1 MATDSIQ
8 ARIAALNLGHVG
20 RAPGI
25 TANPIDDDLPPR
37 PPIAPRR
44 QTTIVNGHHTSN
56 RIGNE
61 PNGIGQ
67 NGVLPPPAITRT
79 GQKKPPPPALPPR
92 KQSSQPSPALPPRG
106 PSGALQR
113 RDSTASISSTM
124 SSVSA
129 LSIGPNATAKSPGS
143 RTPSMDATRKM
154 APVFDQTTLPPL
166 PPKRTQEQVD
176 KRYQDIER
184 SRMGLKPTKS
194 TPNVTTIELPS
205 PPSLPSRPPQR
216 PPQPPMRNDSTSSVR
231 KLPPDKPP
239 AMPARSAL
247 SFGMN
252 KPQNPAAATAAPNG
266 AHADT
271 EPVVNGHPPPLPLSS
286 KPDLSKL
293 LATKPKPGA
302 QQPQS
307 TSQPTPESCLTC
319 RDFSAPD
326 NHAAKFPRQTV
337 PSLDWLAHRLTSPF
351 PASPTDQARAIFTWL
366 HQNVAYD
373 IIAFCNN
380 RIQHSTPANTLS
392 TGLAVCEGYASLFTA
407 LAAKAGLESL
417 VVSGHGK
424 GAGFSPL
431 APGEAIIP
439 PESMNHAWNAV
450 KIDNGEWKLIDACW
464 GAGHVCLDKQE
475 YTKKFAPRFFTMSN
489 DEFGLRHFPE
499 NKSLFYRSNRLP
511 MQWTEYILGPDAG
524 SAETVRVCANTA
536 GEEGIAESSVRPNAY
551 HIPLS
556 QPNNSNERIR
566 FHFQKTC
573 PHWSPTLNGPG
584 PAYPYILVFPDGTN
598 EVLDTDGAVWWIDIT
613 RRRITES
620 IKNMREKKDE
630 VTLHLCA
637 LDKIDGAS
645 ARGMGVEETR
655 AWFAARRAK
664 KWNYQS
670 LASWAL
676 V

>member
-20 RAPGI
+20 RAPI
-25 TANPIDDDLPPR
+25 TANPIHDDLPPR
-37 PPIAPRR
+37 PPVAPRR
-44 QTTIVNGHHTSN
+44 QTTIVNGHHSTN

-67 NGVLPPPAITRT
+67 NDVLPPSAITRT
-79 GQKKPPPPALPPR
+79 GQKKPSPPALPPR

-106 PSGALQR
+106 PSGTLQR
-113 RDSTASISSTM
+113 RDSAASISSTI

-129 LSIGPNATAKSPGS
+129 LSMGLNGTAKSPGS
-143 RTPSMDATRKM
+143 RTPSMDAGRKM
-154 APVFDQTTLPPL
+154 APAFDQATLPPL

-216 PPQPPMRNDSTSSVR
+216 PPQTPMRNDSTSSIR
-231 KLPPDKPP
+231 KLPPDRPP

-252 KPQNPAAATAAPNG
+252 KPQNTAATNATNG
-266 AHADT
+266 VHADT
-271 EPVVNGHPPPLPLSS
+271 EPVNGQPPPLPLSS
-286 KPDLSKL
+286 KPDLSNL

-302 QQPQS
+302 QPQS
-307 TSQPTPESCLTC
+307 CPTC

-326 NHAAKFPRQTV
+326 THAAKFPRQTV
-337 PSLDWLAHRLTSPF
+337 PSLDWLAQQLTSPF
-351 PASPTDQARAIFTWL
+351 SSSPTDQARAIFTWL
-366 HQNVAYD
+366 HHNVAYD
-373 IIAFCNN
+373 IKAFCNN
-380 RIQHSTPANTLS
+380 RVQPSTPANTLA

-424 GAGFSPL
+424 GAGFAPL
-431 APGEAIIP
+431 EPGQAVP

-450 KIDNGEWKLIDACW
+450 RIDNGEWKLIDPCW

-475 YTKKFAPRFFTMSN
+475 YTKKFAPRHFTMSN

-499 NKSLFYRSNRLP
+499 NKSLFYRSDRLP
-511 MQWTEYILGPDAG
+511 MQWTEYILGPDDTS
-524 SAETVRVCANTA
+524 SALAQQPVRVCGNTA
-536 GEEGIAESSVRPNAY
+536 GEEGIAESSVLPNGY
-551 HIPLS
+551 QIPLS
-556 QPNNSNERIR
+556 QTNNNSNNNTAKLRIQ
-566 FHFQKTC
+566 FQKIC

-584 PAYPYILVFPDGTN
+584 PAYPYILVFPDGSN
-598 EVLDTDGAVWWIDIT
+598 EVLDTDASVWWIDIE
-613 RRRITES
+613 RRRLVES
-620 IKNMREKKDE
+620 VNNTKSKSGSGKRKGGNGEGEI
-630 VTLHLCA
+630 TLHLCA
-637 LDKIDGAS
+637 LDKVDG
-645 ARGMGVEETR
+645 
-655 AWFAARRAK
+655 
-664 KWNYQS
+664 
-670 LASWAL
+670 
-676 V
+676 